1 MKYVSSSH
9 DPSVR
14 TMCSRNGGSWLN
26 PCCSVLLWSCS
37 SFYTLTYQQIRGL
50 LLDAN
55 NAQGLEIKEKVLSL
69 PYIDLQ
75 TAHSFTLWPGT
86 EHGGP
91 FSAQRRRNSVPQ
103 YTLPGFFYNFW
114 HITDELEKIR
124 QRHWK
129 EGLKIS
135 KLANLEKFGK
145 W

>member
-1 MKYVSSSH
+1 M
-9 DPSVR
+9 
-14 TMCSRNGGSWLN
+14 
-26 PCCSVLLWSCS
+26 
-37 SFYTLTYQQIRGL
+37 
-50 LLDAN
+50 
-55 NAQGLEIKEKVLSL
+55 SL

-75 TAHSFTLWPGT
+75 TANSFTLWPGT

-103 YTLPGFFYNFW
+103 YTLPGFFFFFYKFW
-114 HITDELEKIR
+114 HVNDELEKIR

-145 W
+145 